1 MPNRSHIYD
10 RKERTSSFVSQ
21 TVLLGMS
28 VAWSASFASGL
39 NIGFQILASLIA
51 YVFLSILKVNTGS
64 IFPSDALATLP
75 VGIANIGLYTIM
87 RIFVFIKADHD
98 ITTLP
103 ITKSNLPEV
112 FALSGNVI
120 IKL

>member
-1 MPNRSHIYD
+1 VPNRSHIYD

-28 VAWSASFASGL
+28 VAWSACCASGL
-39 NIGFQILASLIA
+39 NIGFQILASFTA
-51 YVFLSILKVNTGS
+51 YVFLSFLKVNTGS
-64 IFPSDALATLP
+64 IFPSDALATFP
-75 VGIANIGLYTIM
+75 VGVVNIGLYTLM
-87 RIFVFIKADHD
+87 RAFVFIKPDHG

-103 ITKSNLPEV
+103 ITKSNLAEV
-112 FALSGNVI
+112 FGLSGNVI